1 MGGRGVA
8 LEVVER
14 AFVAW
19 RRHKLSGTEIP
30 EELWEQAA
38 AAARVHGVTATAKR
52 LRLNQTRLK
61 QRCEEQGRGFVELAA
76 SELPLAGES
85 VVELEDAAG
94 MRMRLVLRGVP
105 VAAVTA
111 AAKEL
116 WGAAR

>member
-1 MGGRGVA
+1 MGARDGLDDA
-8 LEVVER
+8 ER

-19 RRHKLSGTEIP
+19 RRDRFSGTQIP
-30 EELWEQAA
+30 EELWDQAVM
-38 AAARVHGVTATAKR
+38 AARVHGLTTTAKR

-85 VVELEDAAG
+85 IVELEDAAG
-94 MRMRLVLRGVP
+94 TRMRLVLRGVP

-111 AAKEL
+111 AAKAL
-116 WGAAR
+116 WGVAR